1 MLIWDFLS
9 SQSLRLKTTRFVYQQ
24 KQAERLV
31 YNLNIIRNM
40 GDNME
45 NIVTLKNVEESDLK
59 QWWEKRYE
67 PKADLEWMKYNGP
80 YFNDSVQSWEEFYDY
95 HKSKTL
101 HSPMRKLIIYNDQI
115 VGEVSAYWEDGK
127 LKQWL
132 EVGIVLFDA
141 NNWGHGI
148 GTAAFKKWLKEMF
161 NLFNYLPHIGFTT
174 WSGNVGMQMIGD
186 KIGMTKE
193 GVIRKVRYWENRYYD
208 SIKYG
213 ILRDEI

>member
-1 MLIWDFLS
+1 
-9 SQSLRLKTTRFVYQQ
+9 
-24 KQAERLV
+24 
-31 YNLNIIRNM
+31 
-40 GDNME
+40 ME

-59 QWWEKRYE
+59 QWWEKRYG

-80 YFNDSVQSWEEFYDY
+80 YFNDSVQRWEEFYDY

-115 VGEVSAYWEDGK
+115 VGEVSAYWADGK

-148 GTAAFKKWLKEMF
+148 GTAALKKWLKEMF

>member
-59 QWWEKRYE
+59 QWWEKRYG

>member
-1 MLIWDFLS
+1 
-9 SQSLRLKTTRFVYQQ
+9 
-24 KQAERLV
+24 
-31 YNLNIIRNM
+31 M

>member
-9 SQSLRLKTTRFVYQQ
+9 SQSLRLKITRFIYQQ
-24 KQAERLV
+24 KQAARLV
-31 YNLNIIRNM
+31 YNLNIIKNM
-40 GDNME
+40 GDSME
-45 NIVTLKNVEESDLK
+45 KIVTLKNVEESDLK
-59 QWWEKRYE
+59 QWWEKRYG